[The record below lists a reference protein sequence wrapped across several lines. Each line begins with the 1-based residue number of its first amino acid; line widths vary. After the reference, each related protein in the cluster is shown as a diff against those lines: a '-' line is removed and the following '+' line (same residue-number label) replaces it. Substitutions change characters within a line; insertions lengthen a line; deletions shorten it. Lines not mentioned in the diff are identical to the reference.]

1 MANDKETWVAKE
13 VDRPVETDS
22 TPSAMAQPK
31 KGFFEQL
38 TGLANNILTIV
49 VAAGLS
55 VGGYFAYPY
64 FNPPSFTEAQGY
76 FTSAGDGEAG
86 EHLAELAKVCQD
98 GTKTKLACK
107 LVYYA
112 GLQELREKSQQTENV
127 SQVAENRGGKQ

>member
-22 TPSAMAQPK
+22 TTTAMAQPK
-31 KGFFEQL
+31 KGFFDHL
-38 TGLANNILTIV
+38 TTLANNVLTLV

-55 VGGYFAYPY
+55 IGGYFAYPF

-76 FTSAGDGEAG
+76 FTTSGDGEAG
-86 EHLAELAKVCQD
+86 EHLSELARVCQD

-112 GLQELREKSQQTENV
+112 GLQELKQKSEQTENI
-127 SQVAENRGGKQ
+127 SQVPQNRGGKQ

>member
-13 VDRPVETDS
+13 VDRPVETES
-22 TPSAMAQPK
+22 PAMAAQPK

-38 TGLANNILTIV
+38 TGLANNILTLVI
-49 VAAGLS
+49 AAGLS
-55 VGGYFAYPY
+55 VGGYFAYPF

-98 GTKTKLACK
+98 GTRTKLACK

-112 GLQELREKSQQTENV
+112 GLQELREKSEQTQRI
-127 SQVAENRGGKQ
+127 SQVPQNRGDKQ